1 MNEITYREATS
12 KDVKELSNLWKKLSL
27 VHETMDEYWVMQKGA
42 SNIWQNNLQ
51 KEIHSKGT
59 SLIMANNGEKVIA
72 FIRASIREDAVIFK
86 RKICKIS
93 ELFVEN
99 EYRNLGVAG
108 QLLARVEEFAK
119 KNKAKY
125 LVEQNGLA
133 NDPARWFYKHAGL
146 KAISEMRVK
155 KL

>member
-86 RKICKIS
+86 SKFKS
-93 ELFVEN
+93 
-99 EYRNLGVAG
+99 
-108 QLLARVEEFAK
+108 
-119 KNKAKY
+119 
-125 LVEQNGLA
+125 
-133 NDPARWFYKHAGL
+133 
-146 KAISEMRVK
+146 
-155 KL
+155 